1 MKFPRLIPATLLAL
15 GLLSGLAPSALA
27 QQNSAESVSP
37 DITVRQ
43 EEDRTIR
50 EYRVNGQLY
59 AIEIQP
65 EVGPSYYLVD
75 DNGDGDFRRS
85 DKERVVPP
93 QWVLISW

>member
-1 MKFPRLIPATLLAL
+1 MKGVRLVLATLLAATP
-15 GLLSGLAPSALA
+15 LAAIPPVSA
-27 QQNSAESVSP
+27 QQESVEP

-65 EVGPSYYLVD
+65 SAGPSYFLVD
-75 DNGDGDFRRS
+75 DDGNGDFRRS
-85 DKERVVPP
+85 DNERIAVPS
-93 QWVLISW
+93 WVLVSW

>member
-1 MKFPRLIPATLLAL
+1 MKSPLLIPATLLAL
-15 GLLSGLAPSALA
+15 GLLAGLAPAALA
-27 QQNSAESVSP
+27 QQGSDESVSP
-37 DITVRQ
+37 DITVRE

-59 AIEIQP
+59 AIEVQP
-65 EVGPSYYLVD
+65 KIGPSYYLVD

-85 DKERVVPP
+85 DNQRVVPP